1 MGGSVVRISRI
12 DNHGQIFQALQ
23 SSGLIDYSGRGFE
36 SWHRQYIDN
45 PAIPAKGQN
54 VPTWI
59 YYADT
64 KAVGHLGAIPV
75 RLRAGGREILAA
87 WAVDFKT
94 SAEYRRRGIGESLL
108 SEANKDYGPLLAI
121 GASDMSFGLFKKLGW
136 KFLGELPHY
145 VKIYDIKRLMQ
156 ARIKNRF
163 ILNLV
168 SLPLSFLYGQN
179 NFFKKKSKVKNIR
192 VEKIDNF
199 NSESDQFWSEIAD
212 SFKVIVARN
221 KAYLSWKFDMNAD
234 MRYVKFRAVRQSKLC
249 GYAVARCIGRSSG
262 YQEGLIVDLIAR
274 PSDTDAV
281 RALILTASDYLKNGG
296 CSIIRCYSSSKDIQK
311 LLSACGFIRRKS
323 YLRLLININT
333 VEYEVAANFNN
344 WYITAGDSDIDRK

>member
-1 MGGSVVRISRI
+1 MDRNIARILRT
-12 DNHGQIFQALQ
+12 DNHGKVFQALQ
-23 SSGLIDYSGRGFE
+23 SLGLIDYSRRGYE

-45 PAIPAKGQN
+45 PDIPVKEQN
-54 VPTWI
+54 VPAWI
-59 YYADT
+59 YYIDA

-75 RLRAGGREILAA
+75 RLRVGGHEIQAA

-108 SEANKDYGPLLAI
+108 SEANKDYSLLLAI
-121 GASDMSFGLFKKLGW
+121 GASDMSFGLFKRLGW
-136 KFLGELPHY
+136 EFLGELPHY
-145 VKIYDIKRLMQ
+145 VKIYDIKRLMED
-156 ARIKNRF
+156 RIKNRF

-168 SLPLSFLYGQN
+168 VLPLSLLYGQN
-179 NFFKKKSKVKNIR
+179 NFFRKKNEIVSIC

-199 NSESDQFWSEIAD
+199 DAETDQFWNETAD

-221 KAYLSWKFDMNAD
+221 RAYLSWKFDMNTD
-234 MRYVKFRAVRQSKLC
+234 MRYVKFRAVRQSRLC
-249 GYAVARCIGRSSG
+249 GYAVARCIESNSG
-262 YQEGLIVDLIAR
+262 YQEGLIVDLIAQ

-281 RALILTASDYLKNGG
+281 RALILAVSGYLKEEG

-323 YLRLLININT
+323 YLRFLINKNA
-333 VEYEVAANFNN
+333 VESEGAANFNN
-344 WYITAGDSDIDRK
+344 WYLTAGDSDIDRK